1 MRSFVGA
8 VSIAVLVSGCHSVTS
23 SPPRVQAAVPQQS
36 SYFPPDADLNELLQ
50 TLVRHGDA
58 KGIVLGLLEPDGTR
72 RVITFGD
79 AGTGARPLS
88 AKTVFEI
95 GSINKTFTSAILAD
109 MARRGEVSLHDP
121 VSKYLPSRVKVPSRN
136 GRQITL
142 LDLATHTSG
151 LPRVPTG
158 YKIPDRSNPYA
169 NYEAKHLYEFLSSY
183 ELERDVG
190 AEPVYSNL
198 GAGLLG
204 HALARAAGVET
215 LGELIRQR
223 ISGPLKMDM
232 TDYGRNAELGE
243 WIAKG
248 HNEKGEQVPYWD
260 VAVLSG
266 AGGLNS
272 TVEDMLTYLEANVGA
287 PQSALEA
294 AMGEAHLPRRTL
306 KNKEFSVGLGWQQR
320 TRGGQTIVH
329 HGGGTA
335 GFQTYLAFDPATGAG
350 VVILG
355 NSAGFE
361 TRDDVVFQLLEGRKV
376 AALPETAMG
385 SYVGTYSL
393 KPDLQLTVSIK
404 DGKLYGKVGEQR
416 KARLYAEGNDRF
428 FLLDA
433 DVELR
438 FSRENGAVISAT
450 VTKGLESL
458 TGRRLAASLK
468 G

>member
-1 MRSFVGA
+1 M
-8 VSIAVLVSGCHSVTS
+8 L
-23 SPPRVQAAVPQQS
+23 
-36 SYFPPDADLNELLQ
+36 
-50 TLVRHGDA
+50 
-58 KGIVLGLLEPDGTR
+58 
-72 RVITFGD
+72 TFGE

-95 GSINKTFTSAILAD
+95 GSINKTFTGVILAD
-109 MARRGEVSLHDP
+109 MVSRGEFSLDDP
-121 VSKYLPSRVKVPSRN
+121 ISKFFPAAINMPSRN

-142 LDLATHTSG
+142 LDLATHTLG

-169 NYEAKHLYEFLSSY
+169 HYEAKHLYDFLSSY

-204 HALARAAGVET
+204 HALARAADMET

-223 ISGPLKMDM
+223 ISGPLKMKM
-232 TDYGRNAELGE
+232 TDYGRNGELGE

-272 TVEDMLTYLEANVGA
+272 TVEDMLKYLEANVGT
-287 PQSALEA
+287 PKSPLEA
-294 AMGEAHLPRRTL
+294 AMREAHLPRRSL

-335 GFQTYLAFDPATGAG
+335 GFQTYLAFHPATGAG

-361 TRDDVVFQLLEGRKV
+361 TRDDVVFRLLEGHKV
-376 AALPETAMG
+376 ATLPVATLG
-385 SYVGTYSL
+385 SYVGTYTL
-393 KPDLQLTVSIK
+393 KPGLHLRVSVE
-404 DGKLYGKVGEQR
+404 DGKLYGKVGDQR
-416 KARLYAEGNDRF
+416 RTRLYAEGNDRF
-428 FLLDA
+428 FLVDSN
-433 DVELR
+433 VELR
-438 FSRENGAVISAT
+438 FFRENGAVTSAT
-450 VTKGLESL
+450 MTKGAESL
-458 TGRRLAASLK
+458 TGRRLAASQ